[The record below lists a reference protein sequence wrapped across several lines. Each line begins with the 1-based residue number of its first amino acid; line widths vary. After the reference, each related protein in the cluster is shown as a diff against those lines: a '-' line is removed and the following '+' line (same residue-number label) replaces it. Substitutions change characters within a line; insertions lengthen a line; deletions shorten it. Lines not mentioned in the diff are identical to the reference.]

1 MKQTMTLE
9 GVAKWVK
16 DNKKPII
23 VLYAFN
29 ATGKTRLSVAFK
41 ELMRDKTTHLQ
52 TGIYYNAFSED
63 LFVWDNDIPHS
74 EMDMKL
80 RVVKSSLNR
89 LHGDLNEEKI
99 RALLFSYHVS
109 YDFRFNWIG
118 DDPQK
123 GIDSIRFFRAEDP
136 EKSIKI
142 SRGEERL
149 FVWNFFLAL
158 FMEADGNLGKHQYF
172 FIDDP
177 VGSLDENNLFIT
189 AERLVELMVH
199 NYKNSKIIVTTHHM
213 GFFTTLQALMKNPD
227 AGVLQYT
234 EEKTEDGR
242 KVQAK
247 DPKYDIK
254 FLERAG
260 EQYVITGNGKGTLQY
275 HLMLLQELD
284 AVEEDDVQPL
294 HFVEL
299 RQILE
304 LISSFQGRGGFGR
317 ALESAGVAEFDGTK
331 VADRVNALSHQR
343 VYERAVP
350 VVNPKDRA
358 MLKAVVNALKNT
370 FKFSLEK

>member
-1 MKQTMTLE
+1 MSEIRTLKQ
-9 GVAKWVK
+9 VAEWVK
-16 DNKKPII
+16 ENKKPII
-23 VLYAFN
+23 LLYAFN
-29 ATGKTRLSVAFK
+29 ATGKTRLSVEFK
-41 ELMRDKTTHLQ
+41 ELMRDKAKRQ

-63 LFVWDNDIPHS
+63 LFVWDNDMLHA
-74 EMDMKL
+74 EKEVRL
-80 RVVKSSLNR
+80 RIVPSSLNR
-89 LHGDLNEEKI
+89 LHIGLDEGKI
-99 RALLFSYHVS
+99 RELLRPYHQS
-109 YDFRFNWIG
+109 YDFRFKWIG
-118 DDPQK
+118 DDPAK
-123 GIDSIRFFRAEDP
+123 GIEYIRFFRSEDP
-136 EKSIKI
+136 DRNIKI

-158 FMEADGNLGKHQYF
+158 FLEADGHLGKQQYF

-177 VGSLDENNLFIT
+177 VGSLDDNNLFIT
-189 AERLVELMVH
+189 AERLVELMVQ
-199 NYKNSKIIVTTHHM
+199 NYKDSRIIVTTHHM

-234 EEKTEDGR
+234 EERTEDGR
-242 KVQAK
+242 KVQAR

-254 FLERAG
+254 FLERIG
-260 EQYVITGNGKGTLQY
+260 EQYMIKSNSKGTLQY

-284 AVEEDDVQPL
+284 SVEEGEVQPL

-304 LISSFQGRGGFGR
+304 LVSSFQGRGGFGR
-317 ALESAGVAEFDGTK
+317 ALESAGIAEFEGMN

-350 VVNPKDRA
+350 IVNPKDRT
-358 MLKAVVNALKNT
+358 MLKAVVDALKST

>member
-1 MKQTMTLE
+1 MKETKTLE
-9 GVAKWVK
+9 EVARWVK
-16 DNKKPII
+16 DNNKPII

-29 ATGKTRLSVAFK
+29 STGKTRLSVAFK
-41 ELMRDKTTHLQ
+41 ELMRDKSTHKQ

-63 LFVWDNDIPHS
+63 LFAWDNDMPHS
-74 EMDMKL
+74 EKDMKL
-80 RVVKSSLNR
+80 RVVTSSLNK
-89 LHGDLNEEKI
+89 LHVDLNEEKI
-99 RALLFSYHVS
+99 RTLLFPYHVS

-123 GIDSIRFFRAEDP
+123 GIDSIRFFKADDP

-149 FVWNFFLAL
+149 FVWNFFLAM
-158 FMEADGNLGKHQYF
+158 FMEANGNLGKHQYF

-177 VGSLDENNLFIT
+177 IGSLDDNNLFIT
-189 AERLVELMVH
+189 AERLVELMVQ

-234 EEKTEDGR
+234 EVVTKDGHN
-242 KVQAK
+242 VQAN
-247 DPKYDIK
+247 DPKYEIK
-254 FLERAG
+254 FLEREG
-260 EQYVITGNGKGTLQY
+260 EQYVITGNKKGTLQY
-275 HLMLLQELD
+275 HLLLLQELD
-284 AVEEDDVQPL
+284 VVEEDEVQPL

-317 ALESAGVAEFDGTK
+317 ALESAGVAEYNGMN

-343 VYERAVP
+343 VYERSVP
-350 VVNPKDRA
+350 VVHPNDRA

>member
-1 MKQTMTLE
+1 MKDTMTLE
-9 GVAKWVK
+9 GVAKWVR

-41 ELMRDKTTHLQ
+41 ELMRDKNKHQ

-63 LFVWDNDIPHS
+63 LFVWDNDMPHS
-74 EMDMKL
+74 EKDMKL
-80 RVVKSSLNR
+80 KVVKSSLNN
-89 LHGDLNEEKI
+89 LHSDLNEDKI
-99 RALLFSYHVS
+99 RVLLSPYHVS

-123 GIDSIRFFRAEDP
+123 GIDSIRFFRAEDQK
-136 EKSIKI
+136 KSIKI

-158 FMEADGNLGKHQYF
+158 FMEADGKLVGHQYF

-177 VGSLDENNLFIT
+177 VGSLDENNLFVT
-189 AERLVELMVH
+189 AERLVELMVQ

-227 AGVLQYT
+227 AGILQFT
-234 EEKTEDGR
+234 EERTEDGR

-247 DPKYDIK
+247 DPKFDIK
-254 FLERAG
+254 FLERVG
-260 EQYVITGNGKGTLQY
+260 EQYVITGNNKGTLQY

-284 AVEEDDVQPL
+284 AVEEDEVQPL

-304 LISSFQGRGGFGR
+304 LISSFQGNGGFGR
-317 ALESAGVAEFDGTK
+317 ALKSVGVAEFDGLK

-358 MLKAVVNALKNT
+358 MLKAVVNALKS
-370 FKFSLEK
+370 KFDFGLEK

>member
-1 MKQTMTLE
+1 
-9 GVAKWVK
+9 
-16 DNKKPII
+16 
-23 VLYAFN
+23 
-29 ATGKTRLSVAFK
+29 
-41 ELMRDKTTHLQ
+41 
-52 TGIYYNAFSED
+52 
-63 LFVWDNDIPHS
+63 
-74 EMDMKL
+74 
-80 RVVKSSLNR
+80 
-89 LHGDLNEEKI
+89 
-99 RALLFSYHVS
+99 
-109 YDFRFNWIG
+109 
-118 DDPQK
+118 
-123 GIDSIRFFRAEDP
+123 
-136 EKSIKI
+136 
-142 SRGEERL
+142 
-149 FVWNFFLAL
+149 
-158 FMEADGNLGKHQYF
+158 
-172 FIDDP
+172 
-177 VGSLDENNLFIT
+177 
-189 AERLVELMVH
+189 MVH

-260 EQYVITGNGKGTLQY
+260 EQYVITGNVKGTLQY

-284 AVEEDDVQPL
+284 ALEEDEVQPL

-317 ALESAGVAEFDGTK
+317 ALESAGVAELDGTK

-358 MLKAVVNALKNT
+358 MLKAVVNELKNT

>member
-1 MKQTMTLE
+1 MKETKTLE
-9 GVAKWVK
+9 EVAKWLK
-16 DNKKPII
+16 DNEKPII

-41 ELMRDKTTHLQ
+41 ELMRDKSTHQQ

-63 LFVWDNDIPHS
+63 LFVWDNDMPHS
-74 EMDMKL
+74 EKDMKL

-89 LHGDLNEEKI
+89 LHVDLNEDKI
-99 RALLFSYHVS
+99 RTLLLPYHVS

-118 DDPQK
+118 DYPKK
-123 GIDSIRFFRAEDP
+123 GIDSIRFFMGEDP
-136 EKSIKI
+136 EKNIKI

-149 FVWNFFLAL
+149 FVWNFFLAM
-158 FMEADGNLGKHQYF
+158 FMEADGNLGANKYF

-177 VGSLDENNLFIT
+177 VGSLDDNNLFVT
-189 AERLVELMVH
+189 AGRLVELMVQ
-199 NYKNSKIIVTTHHM
+199 NYKNSRIIVTTHHM
-213 GFFTTLQALMKNPD
+213 GFFTTLQTLMKNPD
-227 AGVLQYT
+227 AGALQFT
-234 EEKTEDGR
+234 EEKTTDGR

-247 DPKYDIK
+247 APKYDIK

-260 EQYVITGNGKGTLQY
+260 EQYVINSNSKGTMQY
-275 HLMLLQELD
+275 HLMLLKELY
-284 AVEEDDVQPL
+284 AVEEDEVQPL

-304 LISSFQGRGGFGR
+304 LISSFQGRGNFGK
-317 ALESAGVAEFDGTK
+317 ALESAGVAEVDGMK
-331 VADRVNALSHQR
+331 VADRVNALSHHR

-350 VVNPKDRA
+350 VVNPKDRIV
-358 MLKAVVNALKNT
+358 LKTVVDALVKT